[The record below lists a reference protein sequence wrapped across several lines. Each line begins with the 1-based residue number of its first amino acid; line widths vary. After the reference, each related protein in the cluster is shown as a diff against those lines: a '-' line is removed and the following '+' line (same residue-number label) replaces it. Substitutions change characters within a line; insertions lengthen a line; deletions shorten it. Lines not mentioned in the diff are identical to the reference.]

1 MSTPFAFDSAL
12 EAVSVVF
19 LLGAFL
25 YGYRLSR
32 LTKGAEIVALAKPK
46 TFFASILISFAS
58 LFFMELVSLVN
69 DLFIAIP
76 YVEVISR
83 ILIIITALSGVFGLY
98 TAVYYYRT
106 APRKIP
112 ST

>member
-1 MSTPFAFDSAL
+1 MTTPFAFDSAL

-19 LLGAFL
+19 LLGAIL

-32 LTKGAEIVALAKPK
+32 LTKGAEIVALARPK

-58 LFFMELVSLVN
+58 LFFMQLISLVN
-69 DLFIAIP
+69 DLFIAVP
-76 YVEVISR
+76 YVEIISR
-83 ILIIITALSGVFGLY
+83 ILIIVTALSGVFGLY
-98 TAVYYYRT
+98 TAVYYYRI

-112 ST
+112 NV